1 MEPRRQSFFE
11 SKGPNQS
18 VLWHDS
24 SQVSV
29 ANCSR
34 HRSQSIHR
42 LDTQPLLLKGKETRP
57 VRQLVVGG
65 LRAGVA
71 ALVQKL
77 KVARV
82 DGEGLVI
89 ASADEFTV
97 ANVVSPGSTAVSLAS
112 EGVGLRASLNSPG
125 AAKRR
130 SSVRAEEAAL
140 GTLGLDDHKVLVQ
153 SLEGVDLHG
162 LEDVVHGIA
171 DNRGSLGEV
180 AGEVAQRHAGAVDL
194 SIVASEEK
202 VHVLAI
208 ADKGLVDRASG
219 GFGLGE
225 SARVERLSSGP
236 AVCIGRVAGGP
247 VAEGCGTPLV
257 RKNPGA
263 LRGEVEER
271 RRNGTLGHS
280 GLRNRAHLRPVAEG
294 AEGHGT
300 VVRSGVMVGRVD
312 KVLTVVGSNGEVLEV
327 DPSVLWLSQHT
338 AGRPTVRR
346 RELTLSCSARC
357 GRQQGDAGRKEFHL
371 DC

>member
-1 MEPRRQSFFE
+1 
-11 SKGPNQS
+11 
-18 VLWHDS
+18 
-24 SQVSV
+24 VSRT
-29 ANCSR
+29 APR

-42 LDTQPLLLKGKETRP
+42 FDTQPLLLKGKETRP

-82 DGEGLVI
+82 DSEGLVI
-89 ASADEFTV
+89 AGADEFTM
-97 ANVVSPGSTAVSLAS
+97 ANVVGPGSTAVSLAS

-130 SSVRAEEAAL
+130 SGVRAEEAAL

-153 SLEGVDLHG
+153 SLKGVDLHG

-180 AGEVAQRHAGAVDL
+180 AERHAGAVDL

-236 AVCIGRVAGGP
+236 AVCVGRVAGGP